1 MRRLDLR
8 DVLREAGAS
17 LVETFDEEMPE
28 LGDVMLTSPVRGE
41 VRAVNSR
48 RYVIISGE
56 VETTVQLECS
66 RCLRAFDY
74 PVRAQLEAQCE
85 LRYFEDSLGGQ
96 PVLEDEEIVSV
107 FDLAS
112 ADVEELVR
120 QAVLLELPIQPLHSP
135 DCKGLCPGCGS
146 DLNDAAC
153 VCSDKKVD
161 PRWNQLAVL
170 LERQQQREER

>member
-17 LVETFDEEMPE
+17 LVEVFDEELPE
-28 LGDVMLTSPVRGE
+28 LEDVILTSPVRGA

-66 RCLRAFDY
+66 RCLRPFDY

-85 LRYFEDSLGGQ
+85 LQYFEDLLAGL
-96 PVLEDEEIVSV
+96 PVREDAETTSV
-107 FDLAS
+107 FDLTS
-112 ADVEELVR
+112 VDVEELIR
-120 QAVLLELPIQPLHSP
+120 QAVLLELPIQPLHAP

-146 DLNDAAC
+146 DLNDEAC
-153 VCSDKKVD
+153 VCSDQEAD

-170 LERQQQREER
+170 LAQQQKREET